1 MRSRHPRG
9 SRWWRERGGTRGGEA
24 GDHRERRARGR
35 PAELKRAHP
44 PGPTLSGSSSCSAGR
59 GREIA
64 AASTSRPL
72 RAAQPGDHRRSRS
85 MRGARYGAA
94 RRRGGSASARL
105 GPSLGS
111 APALV
116 AASAAAWLPAP
127 APAPGSVAAAAE
139 LSWPHP
145 HPTHQSGPAP
155 PLTSPPRPARGPAP
169 GVWVRLSS
177 SLSSCARPRSA
188 GAPSSS

>member
-1 MRSRHPRG
+1 MKTFAINRIPNNFIL
-9 SRWWRERGGTRGGEA
+9 
-24 GDHRERRARGR
+24 RR
-35 PAELKRAHP
+35 
-44 PGPTLSGSSSCSAGR
+44 PTLISHILSGRSCSSAGR

-64 AASTSRPL
+64 AASTSGPL

-94 RRRGGSASARL
+94 QRRRRRGGSASARL

-116 AASAAAWLPAP
+116 ASSAAAWLPAP

-169 GVWVRLSS
+169 RVWVRLSS

-188 GAPSSS
+188 GVRRSC